1 MKYIIIN
8 IKNKIMSFFNGIKNK
23 VMPLIVKNKKVS
35 IILAVVL
42 FVLILGLIIVCN
54 IKSTE
59 NTTGNLNNLGFSVQ
73 SGNWIYYLGYDE
85 GISNGI
91 YRVEENGARKEKIDD
106 SYGYYLNK
114 SGRYIYYLDSEGSDL
129 VRINK
134 NGENKEIVVT
144 DVDYA
149 KMTISD
155 NWIYY
160 FKNSNLY
167 RVKTNGEE
175 KQKISNKSI
184 ENYEVVDNWIY
195 YSYYNDEEYI
205 IAKMKTNGEDTSK
218 INSKAGKVF
227 FVDGNDIYYIN
238 ENYNEE
244 LSITT
249 YQLNKMNKNGENKEK
264 IIDIS
269 GKVDVDTINFNGK
282 YIYYAKINEKNK
294 FGIYKI
300 KLNGDNE
307 TKIVDIKGYATSIN
321 IHENWI
327 YYPDQNENGDIEI
340 YRIKTNGKDKQSLS
354 M

>member
-8 IKNKIMSFFNGIKNK
+8 IKNKIVLFFNGIRNK
-23 VMPLIVKNKKVS
+23 IMPLILKNKIIS
-35 IILAVVL
+35 IAIAVVL
-42 FVLILGLIIVCN
+42 FLLVMGLIIICN

-85 GISNGI
+85 GNADGI
-91 YRVEENGARKEKIDD
+91 YKVKENGNKKEKVSD
-106 SYGYYLNK
+106 SYGYYLNE
-114 SGRYIYYLDSEGSDL
+114 SGSYIYYLDSEESNL
-129 VRINK
+129 VRIKK
-134 NGENKEIVVT
+134 NGEKKEIVVT

-149 KMTISD
+149 KITISD

-184 ENYEVVDNWIY
+184 ENYEVIGNWIY
-195 YSYYNDEEYI
+195 YSYYNDGEYI
-205 IAKMKTNGEDTSK
+205 IAKMKTNGQDISK
-218 INSKAGKVF
+218 INSQAGKVF
-227 FVDGNDIYYIN
+227 FVDGNNIYYIN
-238 ENYNEE
+238 ENYDEE
-244 LSITT
+244 QAKTT

-264 IIDIS
+264 IIDIF
-269 GKVDVDTINFNGK
+269 GKVDVNTINFDGK
-282 YIYYAKINEKNK
+282 YIYYAKLNEDNE

-300 KLNGDNE
+300 KSNGDNE
-307 TKIVDIKGYATSIN
+307 TKIDDIKGYATSIN

-340 YRIKTNGKDKQSLS
+340 YRIKTNGKDKQTL
-354 M
+354 